1 MELPKIYCDM
11 DGVLADLERYCLE
24 HLNEPINRTN
34 WVNLPKDVFY
44 QLPLMEDALI
54 LWSYIVKFDPFILTA
69 LPKDDEE
76 RSKRAKLDKTLWMK
90 EKFNFPEE
98 KMYCVFRHEKK
109 DFSKSKENGKAN
121 LLIDD
126 YLVNIQEFQK
136 NGGIAIHH
144 KNSLQTI
151 DHLKKI
157 GFP

>member
-11 DGVLADLERYCLE
+11 DGVLADLESYCLE
-24 HLNEPINRTN
+24 HLNEPINRIN
-34 WVNLPKDVFY
+34 WVNLPKNVFY

-54 LWSYIVKFDPFILTA
+54 LWSYIIKFDPFILTA
-69 LPKDDEE
+69 LPKHDEE
-76 RSKRAKLDKTLWMK
+76 RTKRAKLDKVRWMK

-126 YLVNIQEFQK
+126 YLVNIQEFEK
-136 NGGIAIHH
+136 NGGISIHH
-144 KNSLQTI
+144 KNSLETI